1 MNDLSHDSVNRF
13 LEREDYT
20 PEDLFREISADL
32 TLEGGVLSIDD
43 SVLDKPYSDPE
54 KAKLIGY
61 FWSGKHKKVV
71 KGINLVTLYYTDV
84 HGICMPVNYRV
95 YDKEEEKT
103 KNDYFCEMLMEAIR
117 WGIVP
122 AWVTGDSWYGSLEN
136 LKFLRKQGLSFLFGT
151 DNNRRISIE
160 KGSYIQIQS
169 LINWP
174 ESGLIVYLKEYGNV
188 KVFRQVYKNVHR
200 HYIMSV
206 PKLDMLGGIK
216 SIDFERVHS
225 AHWNIERFHRAVKQT
240 CNIERFQV
248 RNSRSIMNHIFC
260 SICAFVKLESL
271 RSKQSIQN
279 WYQIKRDL
287 FVGVIKQFISKG
299 GADAFVNA

>member
-1 MNDLSHDSVNRF
+1 
-13 LEREDYT
+13 
-20 PEDLFREISADL
+20 
-32 TLEGGVLSIDD
+32 
-43 SVLDKPYSDPE
+43 
-54 KAKLIGY
+54 
-61 FWSGKHKKVV
+61 
-71 KGINLVTLYYTDV
+71 
-84 HGICMPVNYRV
+84 
-95 YDKEEEKT
+95 
-103 KNDYFCEMLMEAIR
+103 
-117 WGIVP
+117 
-122 AWVTGDSWYGSLEN
+122 
-136 LKFLRKQGLSFLFGT
+136 
-151 DNNRRISIE
+151 
-160 KGSYIQIQS
+160 
-169 LINWP
+169 
-174 ESGLIVYLKEYGNV
+174 
-188 KVFRQVYKNVHR
+188 
-200 HYIMSV
+200 MSV
-206 PKLDMLGGIK
+206 PKLEMLDGIK